1 MTGVLLVMVF
11 MPIGSN
17 QFSANSRK
25 GKFGKFLGALGNM
38 ILGALSGRECS
49 LESDLHLFIYLL
61 VRHSLPIY

>member
-11 MPIGSN
+11 MPTGSN

-38 ILGALSGRECS
+38 ILGALSGRGS
-49 LESDLHLFIYLL
+49 FKGVWLVVYLY
-61 VRHSLPIY
+61 RF

>member
-38 ILGALSGRECS
+38 ILSALSGRECS

-61 VRHSLPIY
+61 GRHSLPIY

>member
-25 GKFGKFLGALGNM
+25 GKFGVFLGALGN
-38 ILGALSGRECS
+38 IDPRCPVWPGVFS
-49 LESDLHLFIYLL
+49 
-61 VRHSLPIY
+61 